1 MSFNLIGK
9 ENNEIHENINE
20 KKQSNEKNENNKI
33 EENKNNN
40 NKLNTFIYY

>member
-20 KKQSNEKNENNKI
+20 KNQRNEENENNKI
-33 EENKNNN
+33 EEKKNNHN
-40 NKLNTFIYY
+40 